1 MRVLLLILGL
11 LLLGG
16 GGAGTWWFG
25 VRGEPVP
32 FLGGA
37 EAAEGKEA
45 SEPAQSAFVELKP
58 ISFPVMHEGQ
68 VGRLMTVVVSLE
80 VQGKT
85 PQASVAAVRPRLRD
99 ALLSELH
106 ALYALEFVRERED
119 NLAFVKKRLL
129 GAARKVLGRRVN
141 ALYVQS
147 VGHRRTAA
155 GS

>member
-1 MRVLLLILGL
+1 
-11 LLLGG
+11 
-16 GGAGTWWFG
+16 

-32 FLGGA
+32 FLGDAEGA
-37 EAAEGKEA
+37 ESNLATE
-45 SEPAQSAFVELKP
+45 SAQTTFVELKP

-106 ALYALEFVRERED
+106 ALYALEFVRERDD

-129 GAARKVLGRRVN
+129 GAARKVLGSRVN

-147 VGHRRTAA
+147 VGHRRTTA